1 MPADIEAMERKAK
14 RLEALLSTTKM
25 LNSTLET
32 DFILKTLI
40 EETLRL
46 LDAGDAAILFLLNS
60 TTNLLEVRSYTGF
73 DREIENVRL
82 RPGESMTGITFARK
96 TPMLFQTAAEIQ
108 KAQSTLTR
116 ESQELSDRVLGRIPA
131 KLKSSI
137 CCPLIYRDECIGVIV
152 VDNFKKDYLFTGEDL
167 ELLQA
172 ISNQATIAIM
182 NAINYEK
189 DMKMMKKM
197 EQYNRIIKEQHSRY
211 RHSTIIH
218 NRLTNMV
225 LKGCTLQ
232 DIAGEI
238 SLLMGKSII
247 VYDAFLN
254 IKAHSFSD
262 DDHAGDY
269 LINRDSFSDRIMDT
283 APWEYR
289 DENTGLSMVMNPIV
303 VSEDILGW
311 IGVVG
316 ERLPYKEMD
325 KITVERGRTIL
336 ALEFLKQN
344 EIQEIEQRLK
354 GDFLDN
360 LLADQDRDYVKRCA
374 ENYGYDFSKNYCIAV
389 MELYERGSDI
399 DRGEVLTRHNFVRR
413 KNIFFII
420 SRIVLKL
427 FPGSITINKGGCMI
441 SILEMPE
448 DGNNKSIKDAIT
460 HMVEAVV
467 FEMSAYYSDFE
478 IYTGVGRQ
486 FSDLFRLKSSYD
498 DAMKAL
504 RILGKLQKKRPVLF
518 FDELEIK
525 KFLFSNNPAEL
536 KEFAYET
543 LGRLINYEN
552 SSREEFLNTLKYYIR
567 SNGNWSLTRDK
578 LHIHGN
584 TLNYRLNRIKEIL
597 GLDLDDYSDR
607 LKIQIAFEILDLL
620 DAI

>member
-1 MPADIEAMERKAK
+1 MADDIKAMERKAK
-14 RLEALLSTTKM
+14 RLEALLGTTKM

-32 DFILKTLI
+32 DLILKTLI

-60 TTNLLEVRSYTGF
+60 ATNLLEVRSYTGF
-73 DREIENVRL
+73 DREIEDVRL
-82 RPGESMTGITFARK
+82 RPRESMTGITFAKK

-116 ESQELSDRVLGRIPA
+116 ESKELSDRVLGKIPA
-131 KLKSSI
+131 GLKSSM

-152 VDNFKKDYLFTGEDL
+152 VDNFRRDYLFTGEDL

-182 NAINYEK
+182 NAINYER
-189 DMKMMKKM
+189 DMKTMKKM

-211 RHSTIIH
+211 RHSAITH
-218 NRLTNMV
+218 NRLTDMV

-238 SLLMGKSII
+238 SSLMGKPII

-254 IKAHSFSD
+254 IKAHSLSES
-262 DDHAGDY
+262 AYTGEY
-269 LINRDSFSDRIMDT
+269 LINRDYLSDRNMDT
-283 APWEYR
+283 EPWEYG
-289 DENTGLSMVMNPIV
+289 DESAGLSMAMNPIV

-311 IGVVG
+311 MGVVG

-325 KITVERGRTIL
+325 KITAERGTTIL

-354 GDFLDN
+354 GDFLEN

-374 ENYGYDFSKNYCIAV
+374 ENYGYDFSKRYCITV
-389 MELYERGSDI
+389 MELHEEGNDI
-399 DRGEVLTRHNFVRR
+399 ERGEVLTRQNFVRR

-420 SRIVLKL
+420 SRIVLKF
-427 FPGSITINKGGCMI
+427 FPGSITINRGNCMI
-441 SILEMPE
+441 SILEMPK
-448 DGNNKSIKDAIT
+448 DGSSKSVREAIT
-460 HMVEAVV
+460 RMVEAVV

-504 RILGKLQKKRPVLF
+504 KILGKLQKKRAVLF

-543 LGRLINYEN
+543 LGGLINYEN
-552 SSREEFLNTLKYYIR
+552 SSREEFLNTLRYYIR

-597 GLDLDDYSDR
+597 GLDLDDYSHR